1 MIAQQQS
8 AQWVE
13 IGSTD
18 DLKDGRLVKRL
29 GDRQVVVIE
38 SGGRLYALDN
48 RCPHEGYPLAVGR
61 VNDEACTLTCEWHN
75 WKFALEDG
83 SARFGE
89 EGARA
94 YPLRVDGGRIL
105 IDLTPP
111 PVEDQ
116 MAERLASLREGLVNF
131 ETGRIA
137 REAARLLDLG
147 MLPAEVMR
155 QGALHN
161 AEREEYGWGHALAV
175 IADCTSLAE
184 FYPDE
189 ATVPTVRALF
199 ASADP
204 VRRYAPRPTPASQ
217 PPTDPAGER
226 EFRRRIETEDIDGA
240 EALLAGAIE
249 SGAPTAEVARWL
261 THAATDHFLGFGHQM
276 IYVHKLSQFAARVGW
291 EPLLPLIPSLVPSI
305 AWATRYDKLPEMRG
319 YIAQLSDAESSFP
332 ALLAKQAAV
341 AAGARWDSGRFR
353 HRVLFGK
360 HTDAFEAVHAA
371 LGAGVALDDVAREL
385 VLAAAERMLRFDTA
399 WETSHDEAVWDD
411 GGWLEVTHL
420 LTHANATRS
429 LLAQGATP
437 EVLRSLYHSAWFI
450 NDQKR
455 FDRADGAR
463 ADEAPLPLLEVAP
476 GDVGPSLRESITAH
490 DEPAALA
497 HVRQWRRTEL
507 DRGPLYEALGREA
520 VEADDGRFIIQ
531 AHVLKTCHAAIEES
545 RLLNGHAE
553 ADLPLLAAVRF
564 AATPR
569 KQLAVYDQALNA
581 ARGTAPRPPRPAR
594 IDG

>member
-1 MIAQQQS
+1 MATNTTNS
-8 AQWVE
+8 AWTEV
-13 IGSTD
+13 GPLD
-18 DLKDGRLVKRL
+18 DLRDGRLVKRL

-38 SGGRLYALDN
+38 SQGRLYALDN

-83 SARFGE
+83 AAQFGE
-89 EGARA
+89 EGARS
-94 YPLRVDGGRIL
+94 YPLRVDGGRIFV
-105 IDLTPP
+105 DLTPP

-116 MAERLASLREGLVNF
+116 MSERLASLREGLVKF
-131 ETGRIA
+131 EGGRIA
-137 REAARLLDLG
+137 REAARLLELG

-175 IADCTSLAE
+175 IADCVSLAE

-189 ATVPTVRALF
+189 AVVPTVRALF
-199 ASADP
+199 ASSDP
-204 VRRYAPRPTPASQ
+204 VRRYPARPTPEGQQ
-217 PPTDPAGER
+217 PSDAAGER
-226 EFRRRIETEDIDGA
+226 EFRHRIETEDVDGA
-240 EALLAGAIE
+240 EAMLTGAIE
-249 SGAPTAEVARWL
+249 SGAPSGEIARWL
-261 THAATDHFLGFGHQM
+261 TNAATDHFLGFGHQM
-276 IYVHKLSQFAARVGW
+276 IYVHKLSQFADRVGW
-291 EPLLPLIPSLVPSI
+291 EALLPVIPSLVPSI
-305 AWATRYDKLPEMRG
+305 AWATRYDKLPEMRR
-319 YIAQLSDAESSFP
+319 YITQLNEAESSFP
-332 ALLAKQAAV
+332 SLLAKQSNSAL
-341 AAGARWDSGRFR
+341 GARWDSARFR
-353 HRVLFGK
+353 QQILFGK
-360 HTDAFEAVHAA
+360 NSDAFEAVHAA

-385 VLAAAERMLRFDTA
+385 VLAASERMLRFDTA

-429 LLAQGATP
+429 LLARGATP

-455 FDRADGAR
+455 FDRPDGAR
-463 ADEAPLPLLEVAP
+463 ADEGLLPSVDVAP
-476 GDVGPSLRESITAH
+476 EDVSASLRESIFDR
-490 DEPAALA
+490 DEARALA

-507 DRGPLYEALGREA
+507 DRAPLYTALGREA
-520 VEADDGRFIIQ
+520 IEADDGRFIQQ

-545 RLLNGHAE
+545 RLLGGHPE
-553 ADLPLLAAVRF
+553 ADLPLMAATRF

-569 KQLAVYDQALNA
+569 KQLAVYD
-581 ARGTAPRPPRPAR
+581 
-594 IDG
+594 